1 MKKAALLC
9 EAPDNIDR
17 VYGAG
22 RLEELKAQVELY
34 PHIINRENMTEHR
47 GALRDVEVAFST
59 WGMPVLDAE
68 ELALLPA
75 LKAVFY
81 AAGSVQSF
89 ARPLLDANI
98 AVISA
103 WAANAVPVAEF
114 TLAQILLSCKG
125 YFRNT
130 RDCRDADQRHAG
142 QVFRGAGVF
151 GETVGLIGI
160 GMIGR
165 SLCRLLKPFSLQII
179 GHDPYLSDE
188 MAAELGIEMV
198 DLETLFARSY
208 VVSNHLPNIPATR
221 AMLKGKHFAAL
232 REHATFINTGRGAQI
247 VEEDL
252 LDVLEQRPDLTALLD
267 VTFPEPPAAG
277 SRFYALP
284 NIQLSSHIAGSLN
297 DELVRMADYILE
309 EFARWQ
315 RGEELHY
322 SVSLDMLDTMA

>member
-9 EAPDNIDR
+9 EAPENIDR
-17 VYGAG
+17 VYGSG
-22 RLEELKAQVELY
+22 RLEQLKTQVALY
-34 PHIINRENMTEHR
+34 PHIINRENMAEHKES
-47 GALRDVEVAFST
+47 LREVEVAFST
-59 WGMPVLDAE
+59 WGMPTLSSE
-68 ELALLPA
+68 ELVMLPS
-75 LKAVFY
+75 LRAVFY

-89 ARPLLDANI
+89 ARPLLDAGLT
-98 AVISA
+98 VVSA

-179 GHDPYLSDE
+179 GHDPYLSGE
-188 MAAELGIEMV
+188 LAAELGIEMV

-221 AMLKGKHFAAL
+221 AMLKGKHFAAM

-247 VEEDL
+247 VEEDM

-277 SRFYALP
+277 SRFYGLH

-297 DELVRMADYILE
+297 DELVRMADYVLE

-315 RGEELHY
+315 RGEELLY